1 MEAAPN
7 TRNLKS
13 LKFEFAQLLRLMR
26 MKKGLTV
33 SQLAKKIGCSA
44 AFVSMLQTGRRCF
57 SGATYMRLI
66 GALQIDGDEA
76 FTAFKSAA
84 SDILVFRARFGRNQ
98 EPMIPRVPS
107 VAEVMVLK
115 WRERNMIQGTDVY
128 KEQLDK
134 EILAWKPNIPA
145 CPPAAINDSDRGQPP
160 VFSSEPAPK
169 PNWLAY

>member
-76 FTAFKSAA
+76 FTAFKTAA

-107 VAEVMVLK
+107 VAKVMLLN
-115 WRERNMIQGTDVY
+115 WRERNLVQGSEVY
-128 KEQLDK
+128 KQQLAE
-134 EILAWKPNIPA
+134 EILAWKPQFPVR
-145 CPPAAINDSDRGQPP
+145 PPMAVNDADRGEPP
-160 VFSSEPAPK
+160 VFDNAPAPV